1 MYMAVDKLYQPI
13 LRTDA
18 SGLPIEWVNFQQ
30 AVKYYYLG
38 VVLYECG
45 SDILTLHGGVC
56 AKTGVR
62 SKLDINSIIA
72 TDGGIFAKIRARKDY
87 VPPLTNPALFQ
98 RDFNLCLY
106 CGFRFPDHDLSRD
119 HVTPI
124 VQGGKDHW
132 NNCVTACKRCNQ
144 HKGCKTPEEAN
155 MSLLAIPFTPNH
167 AEFIFLQKKRILA
180 DQMAFLRAHFP
191 RTSPLHER
199 IDANMD
205 QGKDNANN
213 S

>member
-1 MYMAVDKLYQPI
+1 MMTKLNQPI

-18 SGLPIEWVNFQQ
+18 SGLPLEWINFQQ

-45 SDILTLHGGVC
+45 SDLLKLHGGIN
-56 AKTGVR
+56 AKTGER
-62 SKLDINSIIA
+62 SELQVNSIIA
-72 TDGGIFAKIRARKDY
+72 THGGIFAKNKLRENY
-87 VPPLTNPALFQ
+87 TPPLSNPALFQ

-106 CGFRFPDHDLSRD
+106 CGMKFPDYELSRD

-124 VQGGKDHW
+124 VRGGKDEW

-144 HKGCKTPEEAN
+144 HKGGNRPEEAG
-155 MSLLAIPFTPNH
+155 MKLLAIPFTPNH

-180 DQMAFLRAHFP
+180 DQMEFLRAHFP
-191 RTSPLHER
+191 RTSPLHQR
-199 IDANMD
+199 IE
-205 QGKDNANN
+205 NN
-213 S
+213 LHNTV